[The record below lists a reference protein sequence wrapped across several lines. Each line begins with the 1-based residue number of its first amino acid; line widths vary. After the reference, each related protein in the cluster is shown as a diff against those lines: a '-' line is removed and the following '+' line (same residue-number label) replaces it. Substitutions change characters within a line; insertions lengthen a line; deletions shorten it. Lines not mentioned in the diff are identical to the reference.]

1 MRIFQDRLLPA
12 AARGLVPC
20 KENDDRALLAA
31 PQLLCPQQR
40 TCCSE
45 RKRSIGIGVRRPSS
59 GPGIDGYCERD
70 DVPVFDRGRMIQS
83 RLQLTR
89 ICSEQGDRS

>member
-20 KENDDRALLAA
+20 KENDDRALFAA
-31 PQLLCPQQR
+31 PQLLCLQPR
-40 TCCSE
+40 TCFSE

-59 GPGIDGYCERD
+59 GRGIDGHCERD
-70 DVPVFDRGRMIQS
+70 DVPVFDRGRMIET
-83 RLQLTR
+83 RLRSTR
-89 ICSEQGDRS
+89 ICSEQRDRS